1 MTTPNVDAEQ
11 SLNEAESE
19 FLRAFRVNDIDGLD
33 SILHA
38 DVEFVGPDGAIVDKN
53 ADMASHRAG
62 DLEIESVDELSRR
75 VQVIGGIGITRVK
88 LHIKASVGGSPLD
101 AVLMYS
107 RTWLDQDD
115 RWSIVAAHGSIL
127 SGGTW

>member
-1 MTTPNVDAEQ
+1 MTTPSVDAEQ
-11 SLNEAESE
+11 SLDEAESE
-19 FLRAFRVNDIDGLD
+19 FLRAFRANDIDGLD

-38 DVEFVGPDGAIVDKN
+38 DVEFVGPDGSIIDKD

-62 DLEIESVDELSRR
+62 DLDIESVDELSRR
-75 VQVIGGIGITRVK
+75 VQVVGGIGITRVK
-88 LHIKASVGGSPLD
+88 LHFRASVGGSPLD

-107 RTWLDQDD
+107 RTWLNQDG

-127 SGGTW
+127 PA